1 MNYYKEIERSRLL
14 DTIEN
19 LQGHPNQAIYDL
31 VAEFLI
37 NHGQAEELYP
47 WLITN
52 SFSMRLYARGV
63 AQNVLI
69 LFKVTKKLNW

>member
-47 WLITN
+47 
-52 SFSMRLYARGV
+52 
-63 AQNVLI
+63 
-69 LFKVTKKLNW
+69 